1 MVDENGNVIG
11 VVTASLRP
19 QFGKVPQLV
28 NYAIKGSY
36 VNSFLESLPSV
47 LSKMKEPNVKG
58 QVDRSRN
65 IRCVQDSIGIIIVR

>member
-28 NYAIKGSY
+28 NYAVKGSY
-36 VNSFLESLPSV
+36 VNSFLESLPNI
-47 LSKMKEPNVKG
+47 LSEMKEPNVKG